1 MGEGEG
7 DGMRRNGDGFESRK
21 IRKAQEEIEIEI
33 LKVNSLFRK
42 GFYSANW
49 ILASERTCQVLVD
62 FGE

>member
-1 MGEGEG
+1 
-7 DGMRRNGDGFESRK
+7 MRRNGDGFESRK